1 MREPVV
7 LSWSGGKDSALAW
20 DWLAR
25 SDQYEAVALLTTLT
39 QGDERICMHG
49 VRREL
54 LQAQADALRV
64 PLEEVFIPPRAGN
77 AIFEG
82 AVGGR
87 LEQFQ
92 RRGVK
97 TVAFGDLFLQDIRE
111 YREALMRRIGMQPL
125 FPLWEQDTNQ
135 LAEEFFERGWR
146 AVVCCCDGRVL
157 DANHVGRWYDRAFV
171 NSLDGQIDP
180 CGENG
185 EFHTFTFDGP
195 GFRSPILFRRGTVS
209 QSGPFWYCDLSLVS
223 PMSLCA

>member
-1 MREPVV
+1 MREPVI

-25 SDQYEAVALLTTLT
+25 SEKYEVVALLTTLT

-64 PLEEVFIPPRAGN
+64 PLEEVFIPPRAEN
-77 AIFEG
+77 AIYEG

-87 LEQFQ
+87 LERF
-92 RRGVK
+92 RRQGVK
-97 TVAFGDLFLQDIRE
+97 TVAFGDLFLRDIRE
-111 YREALMRRIGMQPL
+111 YREACMARIGMRPL
-125 FPLWEQDTNQ
+125 FPLWEQETEG
-135 LAEEFFERGWR
+135 LATEFLDRGWR

-157 DANHVGRWYDRAFV
+157 DAKHVGRWYDRSFL
-171 NSLDGQIDP
+171 NSLETRIDP

-195 GFRSPILFRRGTVS
+195 GFPAPILFRRGAVS

-223 PMSLCA
+223 PTSLCA